1 MYFKTPSYVKRIIC
15 IDEKLHDMADAV
27 LKTLLIKKVF
37 QAATNQFRQ
46 VNAKVCFRGNFWL
59 SFDDDSDVLSEKKV
73 VNH

>member
-1 MYFKTPSYVKRIIC
+1 
-15 IDEKLHDMADAV
+15 MADAI

-37 QAATNQFRQ
+37 QAATNRFRQ
-46 VNAKVCFRGNFWL
+46 VNAKVCFQGNFWL